1 MFCPK
6 CGAPL
11 NGGAFCNQCGA
22 PVEPQKPE
30 KPRGGG
36 GAPWLLMGGIVVL
49 IVALVIMLLVRIL
62 WNRTPGIPE
71 ETTTESTAAPEAV
84 ADAEK
89 RARELLAGMSREEQ
103 IYQLFVVL
111 PEEITGAPLY
121 ADGTLAQALERRP
134 VGGVLLEEGN
144 LESREQSM
152 ELLTRLRAASK
163 LPLLLG
169 AAEEGTAPYCS
180 VTGKEAMGL
189 SLPET
194 TGALGAGG
202 SVSKTQ
208 GAYETLC
215 GELGALGFNLNLAP
229 VADVNSNPEN
239 PVMGDRSFGERPEQV
254 ANLVTAAVR
263 GTEKAG
269 LISCVKYFPGHGDV
283 TLGEDGLYRSE
294 KTLTDL
300 KRCELLP
307 FREAIQEGVP
317 AVMVSADV
325 FPAVDNR
332 ALPACL
338 SPAMVNSLLREELG
352 YEGVVLTAPLNSGAL
367 EKAYP
372 GGEVAVMALEAG
384 CDLLL
389 LPEDLDAAAAAIG
402 AALDAG
408 RLSQARLEE
417 SVLRILR
424 LKLEYGLMEREN
436 PGVSDLPGE
445 TDASGEAA
453 EPAETI
459 SAVESERAPA
469 APETI
474 TAAPDTLS
482 QEEIAALEA
491 AVQENV
497 NFLTSIYK
505 QPREIDP
512 NCVLH
517 SGGPCHDVTQAE
529 REALAAAH
537 GEEYL
542 TNDVVKFTAG
552 ELDPYFEARC
562 GVPFRQL
569 LIKPGK
575 NTMPYLEDY
584 DAYYIVRDM
593 SQSFTLK
600 AGYARRN
607 EDGTYTLGYRN
618 PKENNGD
625 FEVTFRLE
633 NGKAIFLSNQ
643 RVS

>member
-1 MFCPK
+1 M
-6 CGAPL
+6 
-11 NGGAFCNQCGA
+11 
-22 PVEPQKPE
+22 
-30 KPRGGG
+30 
-36 GAPWLLMGGIVVL
+36 LMGGIVAL

-111 PEEITGAPLY
+111 PEEITGDPLY

-144 LESREQSM
+144 LESREQSV

-254 ANLVTAAVR
+254 ANLVTAAVQ

-269 LISCVKYFPGHGDV
+269 LISCVKHFPGHGDV
-283 TLGEDGLYRSE
+283 TLGEDGLYHSE
-294 KTLTDL
+294 KTLTGL

-372 GGEVAVMALEAG
+372 RG
-384 CDLLL
+384 
-389 LPEDLDAAAAAIG
+389 
-402 AALDAG
+402 
-408 RLSQARLEE
+408 
-417 SVLRILR
+417 
-424 LKLEYGLMEREN
+424 
-436 PGVSDLPGE
+436 
-445 TDASGEAA
+445 
-453 EPAETI
+453 
-459 SAVESERAPA
+459 
-469 APETI
+469 
-474 TAAPDTLS
+474 
-482 QEEIAALEA
+482 EA

-517 SGGPCHDVTQAE
+517 SGGPCHDVTRAE

-542 TNDVVKFTAG
+542 TNDVVKFTAA

-600 AGYARRN
+600 ARYARRN
-607 EDGTYTLGYRN
+607 EDGTYTLCYRN